1 MIIGPKRLLVM
12 ELFDND
18 IHLLGGNNGLLK
30 LNEYNLV
37 GIYMD
42 SSYMK
47 ICHCLIG
54 YLVK

>member
-1 MIIGPKRLLVM
+1 M

-18 IHLLGGNNGLLK
+18 INLLGGNNGLLK